1 MTLVAISAAYGAGGS
16 RIGPAIAERL
26 GVPFLDRAIPV
37 QVAERL
43 DVPLG
48 DLPPD
53 EGEGDDEDVPTL
65 LERLVAGFVGAD
77 NGIPAPPPAQM
88 TTADDVRVA
97 SEALLRERAA
107 DGAGVILGRGAV
119 AVLRR
124 RADVLRVRLTGPPDR
139 RARVAMA
146 LGHVDLPTATR
157 ALRHADRA
165 HAEYVRRF
173 YDVEI
178 DDPALYHLVIDTTAF
193 DLATCVDLVT
203 RAASGLATA
212 SR

>member
-1 MTLVAISAAYGAGGS
+1 
-16 RIGPAIAERL
+16 
-26 GVPFLDRAIPV
+26 
-37 QVAERL
+37 
-43 DVPLG
+43 
-48 DLPPD
+48 
-53 EGEGDDEDVPTL
+53 
-65 LERLVAGFVGAD
+65 
-77 NGIPAPPPAQM
+77 
-88 TTADDVRVA
+88 
-97 SEALLRERAA
+97 
-107 DGAGVILGRGAV
+107 
-119 AVLRR
+119 
-124 RADVLRVRLTGPPDR
+124 
-139 RARVAMA
+139 MA